1 MNDIADTQLNTQ
13 DAHVPETNPTAAGNT
28 AGSNEPVEA
37 KPKAKLGSLRMVW
50 SHAIKYPRQL
60 FFALLALI
68 AAAMSTLAIPVGFK
82 YIVDKGFGSSKSVEP
97 VVITLP
103 GGKLGLQLP
112 QIFEISTIPNFAPYF
127 EALLVIVVILGIAT
141 AFRFYFVS
149 WLGERVVADIRSAVQ
164 QNLLRLAPR
173 FFEENRPAE
182 IASRMTSDTAVIEQI
197 VGTTVSVALRNIVV
211 GIGGICILFYI
222 APGLTASLLVGIPV
236 VVVPIVLIGRR
247 LEKASR
253 SSQDRVADVGTITA
267 ESLGALKIVQAFGQE
282 KREHARFSDAVERT
296 FATARRRIRLRAF
309 LTAIVITLIFGGI
322 TFLVWSGAEA
332 VQSGKMTGGSIVSIV
347 LLSGLVAGA
356 FGALTEVYGDLVRGA
371 GASSRLAELLV
382 AQPDIAPP
390 EKPVA
395 LPVPARGQLS
405 FERVNFRYPTRPD
418 TPALIEFTLS
428 VRPGETVA
436 VVGPSGAG
444 KSTLFQLAQRF
455 YDPES
460 GVIRMDGVALTS
472 ADPSEIRGR
481 MAYVP
486 QDTVL
491 FASSARDNLRYGHW
505 HADDAMIWAAARK
518 ANAEDF
524 LRELPE
530 GLDTYLGEG
539 GARLSGGQRQR
550 IAIARAVLRD
560 SPILLLDEATSALDA
575 ESEKLVQDALEKLMI
590 GRTTI
595 VIAHRL
601 ATVRS
606 AQRIIVMDG
615 GKIVEEGTHI
625 DLSAAGGLYAR
636 LASLQFDA

>member
-1 MNDIADTQLNTQ
+1 MNDIAEQ
-13 DAHVPETNPTAAGNT
+13 TNAA
-28 AGSNEPVEA
+28 ADIEA
-37 KPKAKLGSLRMVW
+37 PQATSAATTSAKSEVKPKVKLGSLKMVW
-50 SHAIKYPRQL
+50 QHMAVYPAQIA
-60 FFALLALI
+60 FAVIALAV
-68 AAAMSTLAIPVGFK
+68 AAGATLTIPFGFK
-82 YIVDKGFGSSKSVEP
+82 WIIDHGFVEKGGD
-97 VVITLP
+97 I
-103 GGKLGLQLP
+103 
-112 QIFEISTIPNFAPYF
+112 APYF
-127 EALLVIVVILGIAT
+127 RLLLVVVVILGLAT

-149 WLGERVVADIRSAVQ
+149 WLGERVVADIRSGVQ
-164 QNLLRLAPR
+164 KNLLRLAPR

-197 VGTTVSVALRNIVV
+197 VGTTVSVALRNIVI
-211 GIGGICILFYI
+211 GIGGIAMLFYL
-222 APGLTASLLVGIPV
+222 APGLTAALLIGIPV

-253 SSQDRVADVGTITA
+253 SSQDRVADVGTITS

-282 KREHARFSDAVERT
+282 EREHQRFSAAVERT
-296 FATARRRIRLRAF
+296 FDTARRRIKLRAF

-322 TFLVWSGAEA
+322 TVLVWNGAEA
-332 VQSGKMTGGSIVSIV
+332 VQEGSISGGTIFSLV
-347 LLSGLVAGA
+347 LYSGLVAGA

-371 GASSRLAELLV
+371 GASSRLAELMI
-382 AQPDIAPP
+382 AEPEIAPP

-395 LPVPARGQLS
+395 LPIPARGQLS
-405 FERVNFRYPTRPD
+405 FERVNFHYPTRPEVL
-418 TPALIEFTLS
+418 ALDDFTLKVS
-428 VRPGETVA
+428 PGETVA

-455 YDPES
+455 YDPDG
-460 GVIRMDGVALTS
+460 GVLRMDGVALTS
-472 ADPSEIRGR
+472 ADPAEIRGR

-486 QDTVL
+486 QDTIL
-491 FASSARDNLRYGHW
+491 FAASARDNLRYGNW
-505 HADDAMIWAAARK
+505 TASDDMVWEAARK

-524 LRELPE
+524 IRALPQ
-530 GLDTYLGEG
+530 GLDTYLGES

-575 ESEKLVQDALEKLMI
+575 ESEKLVQDALEKLMA

-606 AQRIIVMDG
+606 AQRIIVMDK

-625 DLSAAGGLYAR
+625 ELSAAGGLYAR